1 MSGEG
6 GLVVLDTL
14 LLENNNI
21 PGSQMTAEQFT
32 AGAAGI
38 YKAEINI
45 QAETAAGAERRVWL
59 TMSGATLEYS
69 QMRARYI
76 KSKTATKNLKIQS
89 SPPLRGGL

>member
-1 MSGEG
+1 M
-6 GLVVLDTL
+6 VLDTL
-14 LLENNNI
+14 LLENNNV

-45 QAETAAGAERRVWL
+45 QAETTAGAERRVWL
-59 TMSGATLEYS
+59 KMSGATLEYS

-76 KSKTATKNLKIQS
+76 YLQPNSSIGLTLQECFLGLSTPNTPTKN
-89 SPPLRGGL
+89 